1 MALFRRIY
9 RVLFIF
15 IWNSII
21 WPALLIA
28 RCSNYWEGQ
37 RKIGTISLVWGKG
50 LARVLGFKIKITGDL
65 DDFKGGLVV
74 SNHTG
79 YVDIIVH
86 AAIWPIRF
94 APKKSIRNWPL
105 LGWFI
110 ASGRP
115 VWIDRSSPRK
125 AKKVA
130 REFEESMLNGVPL
143 LVYPEGTS
151 TSGKDGILKFKS
163 TPFEAVANT
172 EFKLQPTIIR
182 YGDTPDNKPIAWY
195 GDMTFLPHLWRI
207 LGYKEIHA
215 EVVVMEP
222 FIADGR
228 DRKELAR
235 YTHGLMEK
243 DYNNIFQKDET
254 AG

>member
-9 RVLFIF
+9 RILFIF
-15 IWNSII
+15 VWNSII

-28 RCSNYWEGQ
+28 RCSSYWKGQ
-37 RKIGTISLVWGKG
+37 RKLGTISLVWGKG
-50 LARVLGFKIKITGDL
+50 LARVLGFKIKVIGDL

-94 APKKSIRNWPL
+94 APKKSIRKWPF

-115 VWIDRSSPRK
+115 IWIDRSSPRK
-125 AKKVA
+125 AKNVA
-130 REFEESMLNGVPL
+130 RQFEETMLNGVPL

-151 TSGKDGILKFKS
+151 TTGKDGILKFKVNS
-163 TPFEAVANT
+163 F
-172 EFKLQPTIIR
+172 
-182 YGDTPDNKPIAWY
+182 
-195 GDMTFLPHLWRI
+195 
-207 LGYKEIHA
+207 
-215 EVVVMEP
+215 
-222 FIADGR
+222 
-228 DRKELAR
+228 
-235 YTHGLMEK
+235 
-243 DYNNIFQKDET
+243 
-254 AG
+254 